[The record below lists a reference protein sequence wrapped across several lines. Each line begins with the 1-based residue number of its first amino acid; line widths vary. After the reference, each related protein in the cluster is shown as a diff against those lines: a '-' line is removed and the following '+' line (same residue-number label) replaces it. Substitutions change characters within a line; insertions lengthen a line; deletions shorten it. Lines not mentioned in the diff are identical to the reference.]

1 MFVPAEMKEHFAD
14 VPNAKVKT
22 FPARFNGV
30 ASYER
35 FRRFTVST
43 EEQVAVPP
51 QP

>member
-22 FPARFNGV
+22 FPTRFNGV

-43 EEQVAVPP
+43 EEQVAVP